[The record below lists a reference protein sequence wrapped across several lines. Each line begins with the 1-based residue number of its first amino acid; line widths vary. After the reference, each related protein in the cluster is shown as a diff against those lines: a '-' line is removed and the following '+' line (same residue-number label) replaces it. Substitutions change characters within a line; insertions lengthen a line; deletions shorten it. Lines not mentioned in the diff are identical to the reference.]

1 MPDLLPDIFT
11 NHLVIG
17 CNLKNHV
24 NIKTIEGKM
33 GINDRETL

>member
-1 MPDLLPDIFT
+1 MPVFYRVFLA

-33 GINDRETL
+33 GNNDRETL